1 MTRPANANNDSR
13 HNAHTNVLVV
23 FMLKLLKNDPK
34 GAVSLARP
42 PGVVKRA
49 EPQLDTLS

>member
-1 MTRPANANNDSR
+1 MIKPAAANSDSLVNAD
-13 HNAHTNVLVV
+13 ANVLAV

-42 PGVVKRA
+42 PSVVKRA
-49 EPQLDTLS
+49 